1 MSLFLND
8 LHLYTSI
15 YNLMNHH
22 PDDTKK
28 TRGKSFLKRGTHHS
42 KGNLPPFQSYP
53 RDTPTRLHRKF
64 RHVWDFLQQSRC
76 DNPKDKWR
84 YISNLKLA
92 IHVWKIHEILGN
104 YIWKYMWKYLKQI
117 KVNGKSLSLLEFS
130 GDTLLCGKLILKYL
144 TSLNFRP
151 PKFTSAIG
159 LKSTFRTIQVAVKL
173 HLSLH
178 VESQKRSQEV
188 KKSRSQLLSFSIFQ
202 WVWIEYIVI
211 QDGWCPLSIHIP
223 LSGRPSPISFP
234 VLRPHDPIANDEPSP
249 MPSPNAHDNHGHND
263 SCQYTI
269 WYIYIH
275 IYTNDMESQYHGK
288 RWRMIDISR
297 CTAILSIQ
305 DLSMLSFSSQLVQPL
320 GARWWS
326 APIAIFFAHWITGCW
341 MRGSYGILVSWFGI
355 IIPT

>member
-188 KKSRSQLLSFSIFQ
+188 KKSRSQEVKKS
-202 WVWIEYIVI
+202 
-211 QDGWCPLSIHIP
+211 
-223 LSGRPSPISFP
+223 
-234 VLRPHDPIANDEPSP
+234 
-249 MPSPNAHDNHGHND
+249 
-263 SCQYTI
+263 T
-269 WYIYIH
+269 
-275 IYTNDMESQYHGK
+275 
-288 RWRMIDISR
+288 
-297 CTAILSIQ
+297 
-305 DLSMLSFSSQLVQPL
+305 
-320 GARWWS
+320 
-326 APIAIFFAHWITGCW
+326 AIFFHFPMSLNWIHRHPGW
-341 MRGSYGILVSWFGI
+341 LVSIVHPHPSIRPSFTNFISSASTTWSNCQRWAKSNAF
-355 IIPT
+355 TKRTW